1 MNVKKG
7 MVMSMNM
14 KKIIGLGLAMMLG
27 IGTLTAC
34 GNGEKAV
41 SSENT
46 KQAMLGGL
54 TFLYDD
60 TVWVPNPDE
69 ATDTSLRFAA
79 DNNGVLGASCAK
91 EAYYQHPLGMVMVSE
106 QLYDTYDNYVELKEP
121 TIVTVNGQDWYEWM
135 VQYEESGVTVKSIHR
150 YYAENYYAYT
160 LSYLA
165 DEAGFEANKEAALAV
180 MDTAKLVIPDNN
192 EAEEKAKEFLV
203 GEWDL
208 GTAGYLV
215 LTQDETY
222 TWYMDETKD
231 EKNMH
236 TGTYGCDVQ
245 NEAFGFVEGEGIYLV
260 LFPEKIVSDGQE
272 GVTGRVKYDYG
283 IAMVPT
289 ESGAYQM
296 INPTTLTIYEMTKQ

>member
-1 MNVKKG
+1 MN
-7 MVMSMNM
+7 MNM
-14 KKIIGLGLAMMLG
+14 KKIAGLGMAVVLLAGMLTG
-27 IGTLTAC
+27 CNGQKDTA
-34 GNGEKAV
+34 A
-41 SSENT
+41 SANT

-60 TVWVPNPDE
+60 TVWVPNPEE
-69 ATDTSLRFAA
+69 ATDTSLRFAT
-79 DNNGVLGASCAK
+79 DNNGILGASCAK

-106 QLYDTYDNYVELKEP
+106 QLYDTYDNFVELKEP
-121 TIVTVNGQDWYEWM
+121 TIVTVNGRDWYEWM
-135 VQYEESGVTVKSIHR
+135 VQYEENGVTVKSIHR
-150 YYAENYYAYT
+150 YAAENYYAYT

-215 LTQDETY
+215 LTEDETY
-222 TWYMDETKD
+222 TWYMDAAKD
-231 EKNMH
+231 QNNMH

-245 NEAFGFVEGEGIYLV
+245 NESFGFVEGEGVYLV
-260 LFPEKIVSDGQE
+260 LFPEKIVVDGQE
-272 GVTGRVKYDYG
+272 GMTGSVKYDYG
-283 IAMVPT
+283 IALVPT
-289 ESGAYQM
+289 EEGAYQM